1 MSQLPYRPYIRP
13 LIREQQHRGVRS
25 VLSLLGIV
33 NKPLRT
39 TLARR
44 LGGAPGT
51 PGSLLSDPVFEPTF
65 GWTESEVTLGSLSGT
80 SLNKRLVNSLCSPPD
95 QLKEEYTFPL
105 SRRPFTHQLRSW
117 DILSKSEPKSL
128 VVTSGTGSGKTECFM
143 IPILNRLANQSDTEG
158 SLTGV
163 RALFIYPLNA
173 LIASQQNRLD
183 AWTDGFEGDL
193 RYCLYTGQLEDQEK
207 SKSKEYQGQVIDRQS
222 LRKSPPPMLIT
233 NATMLEYMLVRK
245 EDEPILKQS
254 QGKLEWIV
262 LDEAHT
268 YVGSQAAEMALL
280 LRRTM
285 IAFGVKPENVRF
297 IATSATFSQ
306 DNDTAAK
313 LQRFLADMAG
323 VDTSQVEVV
332 YGKRKVPPLPDV
344 STPNSIDIQELSQ
357 IDSEN
362 ETSDARYIKLANNN
376 VAREIRA
383 SFLGANNHCAPQ
395 SLSRL
400 RSHVKQK
407 ALDTDT
413 AIQWLDLLSGTRA
426 QDGTPFL
433 PLRIHLFHNVLSS
446 VGACVNVNCSARG
459 ADLLESPDW
468 QFGAIYSDSSTNC
481 KCGSPV
487 LTLIQCTDC
496 AEPFLKGY
504 VSTRTY
510 ELRAA
515 VDQEE
520 DEFALNVDVSDEI
533 DVEAESQF
541 NLNNEVLLCNTKHSD
556 LVQSAYFDLGSKKL
570 SDKAL
575 SELAVTI
582 NLFTPMDDISCPC
595 CGEKKHARQ
604 FRRIAVGAPFTLST
618 VIASLLEFCPKDK
631 DNASA
636 LPSNGRKMISF
647 TDSRQGTA
655 RTAVKI
661 QQDSE
666 RGKVRS
672 FIYHRLISAQA
683 RNELSAEESEDLAFY
698 QQKEKNKEEL
708 RPTERRI
715 LQGLLEKLSNEKT
728 KTISWS
734 EMVQELSIDN
744 SLQHFML
751 DYYAKISPQNFK
763 DGLGASTLAKL
774 FLLRE
779 FARRPKHQNSL
790 ESMGIVRLVYPQLS
804 KITRTPADWPNPD
817 INTWRSY
824 LKILLDFYI
833 RENSFVSVPPQFL
846 NLMGARI
853 RPKHLLPPTS
863 QETDTS
869 RVKRWPQA
877 KEGQHRYARPIALIL
892 NAFNWVPDTEKIRVI
907 NRILTDAWNDMNN
920 HNLLKKSDDG
930 YSLSFDEVHFQLIE
944 KAGLCPFTRRFLDT
958 NFMNMTPY
966 LGVSKRQAT
975 VTEFFDIPIYDHAF
989 NLSEEDLQ
997 RARDW
1002 LETDKDVVS
1011 LREKGLWSDLHDRII
1026 EGVQFFRTAE
1036 HSAQQSQKRLKQ
1048 YEDGFKAGKINLLS
1062 CSTTMEMGVDIGGI
1076 TIVAMNNVPP
1086 HPANYLQRAGRAGRR
1101 NETRSVAMTVCKQ
1114 TPHDQS
1120 VFKDPIW
1127 PFKTKITVP
1136 EVSLRSEDLLRRHI
1150 NSYLLSRW
1158 LKLIV
1163 KDAEA
1168 MKLKC
1173 GAFFIE
1179 VEHVSVCDRFAL
1191 WCNTMSK
1198 DFSKDSHTE
1207 QALLSLIKNTPF
1219 SRDDLPRIVNQTK
1232 EQIESIQKDWR
1243 ETLAIMIEQQEKV
1256 FAGTKESNPAF
1267 KALALQRKRLEDE
1280 YLLRE
1285 LAESHFLPG
1294 YGFPTGLVSFDNQN
1308 ITNFKDTNSG
1318 GRDDNRAKFRQL
1330 PSRDRATGIREYAPG
1345 AELVIDGLV
1354 YKSSGITL
1362 NWHAPA
1368 SETDLKEAQLF
1379 KFAWHCKECG
1389 AAGSA
1394 MGVRP
1399 ESCDSCGKE
1408 LLRDRVKE
1416 YLVPSGF
1423 AVEFYGDPPHNDV
1436 SAPTFVPVQQ
1446 PWLSLSSNWMP
1457 LANAA
1462 NGSFR
1467 TSNSAHLFH
1476 HTSGASG
1483 NGFAICLE
1491 CGRAEQMLGIADS
1504 NATLNEQFLPT
1515 IFRKNK
1521 THTRLRGGR
1530 NEKGETTCPGSENSW
1545 KIKQSV
1551 NLGHD
1556 SKTDAIELILS
1567 DPKTGLSLHDEVVA
1581 YSLAVAIRAALAAKI
1596 GIQVEELGCASR
1608 EQRVAGTSQ
1617 VVSVIQIFDNRSGGY
1632 CTQANE
1638 ILLSRDFWE
1647 TIRSELSCREE
1658 CGAACQHCLLSYDT
1672 RFSFDKLNR
1681 HAALGFLTDDWISSY
1696 RIPANQCCFGDSTR
1710 YETFDVADAIRIE
1723 ISKAST
1729 KLVRL
1734 FLHEHVTDWDF
1745 PSAEKLNS
1753 LLIACAHRNIKTELI
1768 APVGVLAKLADSER
1782 FKLASLTSMGV
1793 AYGELDLVE
1802 MTLKNFDLFLCAQ
1815 VESNSEVMTWAGSN
1829 QQNLLPNTS
1838 WCNRDAKTLYVKGDH
1853 LRLLAKQTFSHL
1865 DIIPSTGDAE
1875 VEVFDQINGPIV
1887 GFGKR
1892 FWALLTSKSNKLS
1905 EVLNNQNDPLH
1916 FVEYSDRYLRN
1927 PLMIALLVETINE
1940 LKQFPSGDQTSI
1952 EVKISTISSNK
1963 IDTRPSANCWD
1974 DWADEKVR
1982 DQVLEKA
1989 ISYCGLDPKLEV
2001 NQSGPSSK
2009 VMHSRRFKLHFRSGK
2024 TVTVRLDQGF
2034 AYWRFSGINKLK
2046 FPFKENIS
2054 TQVEQVAHLY
2064 GNVICPD
2071 IVPTQIFIKMYDTS
2085 N

>member
-1 MSQLPYRPYIRP
+1 MSQLAYRPYIRP

-39 TLARR
+39 TLANR
-44 LGGAPGT
+44 LGGAPGSS
-51 PGSLLSDPVFEPTF
+51 GSLLADPVFEPTF
-65 GWTESEVTLGSLSGT
+65 GWTESDVTLESLSGS
-80 SLNKRLVNSLCSPPD
+80 SLNKRLVNSLSSPPD
-95 QLKEEYTFPL
+95 NLKEEYTFPL
-105 SRRPFTHQLRSW
+105 SRHPFTHQLSSW
-117 DILSKSEPKSL
+117 DILSRDEPKSL

-143 IPILNRLANQSDTEG
+143 IPILNRLANQSDSEG
-158 SLTGV
+158 ILTGV

-183 AWTDGFEGDL
+183 AWTDGFKGDL
-193 RYCLYTGQLEDQEK
+193 RYCLYTGQLEDQIKSNEK
-207 SKSKEYQGQVIDRQS
+207 TGWPGRVSDRKD
-222 LRKSPPPMLIT
+222 LRKDPPPMLIT

-245 EDEPILKQS
+245 EDEPILAQS

-323 VDTSQVEVV
+323 IDTSQVEVV
-332 YGKRKVPPLPDV
+332 YGKRKVPSLPEV
-344 STPNSIDIQELSQ
+344 SIPNELDIHELSQ
-357 IDSEN
+357 IDTEN
-362 ETSDARYIKLANNN
+362 ETSDARFTKLVNNQ
-376 VAREIRA
+376 VARQIRA
-383 SFLGANNHCAPQ
+383 SFLGPNNHCAPQ

-400 RSHVKQK
+400 RSLVTQRV
-407 ALDTDT
+407 LDTDT

-446 VGACVNVNCSARG
+446 VGACVNVNCSERG
-459 ADLLESPDW
+459 ADLIENPEW
-468 QFGAIYSDSSTNC
+468 QFGAIYTDGRTKC

-487 LTLIQCTDC
+487 LSLIQCTDC

-504 VSTRTY
+504 ISSKTS
-510 ELRAA
+510 ELHAA
-515 VDQEE
+515 IDQDA
-520 DEFALNVDVSDEI
+520 DEFALNVDVSDEF
-533 DVEAESQF
+533 DEAEESKT
-541 NLNNEVLLCNTKHSD
+541 NLKNEVLLCNVKHADFVDS
-556 LVQSAYFDLGSKKL
+556 VFFDLHTKKRY
-570 SDKAL
+570 DQPI
-575 SELAVTI
+575 SEFSVPI

-595 CGEKKHARQ
+595 CREKKHTRQ

-618 VIASLLEFCPKDK
+618 VIASLLEFCPREKN
-631 DNASA
+631 NASA
-636 LPSNGRKMISF
+636 LPSGGRKMISF

-672 FIYHRLISAQA
+672 FIYHRLLSAQSG
-683 RNELSAEESEDLAFY
+683 NNLTPEDSEFLAYFK
-698 QQKEKNKEEL
+698 QKEEKKEALSPPEKQMYTDLLAKAGSGKL
-708 RPTERRI
+708 R
-715 LQGLLEKLSNEKT
+715 
-728 KTISWS
+728 TIAWGD
-734 EMVQELSIDN
+734 MVQELSIDN

-751 DYYAKISPQNFK
+751 DYYEKISPQNFR
-763 DGLGASTLAKL
+763 DGLGANTLAKL

-790 ESMGIVRLVYPQLS
+790 ESMGIVRLVYPQL
-804 KITRTPADWPNPD
+804 KTITKLPADWPNAD
-817 INTWRSY
+817 INTWRNY

-846 NLMGARI
+846 HLMGARI
-853 RPKHLLPPTS
+853 RPKHLLAPTS
-863 QETDTS
+863 QDTDSS

-877 KEGQHRYARPIALIL
+877 KEGQSRYARPIALL
-892 NAFNWVPDTEKIRVI
+892 LHAFNWEPNTEKIRIV
-907 NRILTDAWNDMNN
+907 NRILTDAWNDLNN
-920 HNLLKKSDDG
+920 YGLLKKSDDG
-930 YSLSFDEVHFQLIE
+930 YSLSFDEIHFQLIE

-958 NFMNMTPY
+958 DFMNLTPY
-966 LGVSKRQAT
+966 LGVSKRKAT
-975 VTEFFDIPIYDHAF
+975 VTEFFSIPVYDHAF
-989 NLSEEDLQ
+989 NLNEEDLQ
-997 RARDW
+997 RARNW
-1002 LETDKDVVS
+1002 LETDTDVLS
-1011 LREKGLWSDLHDRII
+1011 LRDNGLWSDLHDRIV

-1136 EVSLRSEDLLRRHI
+1136 EVSLRSEDLLQRHI

-1163 KDAEA
+1163 KDTEA
-1168 MKLKC
+1168 LKLKC
-1173 GAFFIE
+1173 GAFFIA
-1179 VEHVSVCDRFAL
+1179 VDNVSVCGRFMM
-1191 WCNTMSK
+1191 WCHSISKNLSK
-1198 DFSKDSHTE
+1198 DADTT

-1219 SRDDLPRIVNQTK
+1219 SKDDLPRIINQTEK
-1232 EQIESIQKDWR
+1232 QIKFIQEEWQ
-1243 ETLAIMIEQQEKV
+1243 ETLAIMIEQQDKV

-1267 KALALQRKRLEDE
+1267 KALSLQRKRLEDE

-1308 ITNFKDTNSG
+1308 ITNFKNAHSE

-1394 MGVRP
+1394 KGVRP
-1399 ESCDSCGKE
+1399 EACDCCGKE
-1408 LLRDRVKE
+1408 LLKDRIKE

-1423 AVEFYGDPPHNDV
+1423 AVEFYGEPPHNDV

-1446 PWLSLSSNWMP
+1446 PWLSLASSWMP
-1457 LANAA
+1457 LANVS

-1491 CGRAEQMLGIADS
+1491 CGRAEQMLSVADPKANS
-1504 NATLNEQFLPT
+1504 TEQLLPT

-1521 THTRLRGGR
+1521 THSRLRGGK
-1530 NEKGETTCPGSENSW
+1530 NEKGETICPGSENAW
-1545 KIKQSV
+1545 KIKHSV

-1556 SKTDAIELILS
+1556 SKTDAIELVLS
-1567 DPKTGLSLHDEVVA
+1567 DPKTGLSLHDDVVA

-1608 EQRVAGTSQ
+1608 EQRMADTGQ

-1632 CTQANE
+1632 CSQANE

-1647 TIRSELSCREE
+1647 SVRSELMCREDCE
-1658 CGAACQHCLLSYDT
+1658 AACQHCLLSYDT
-1672 RFSFDKLNR
+1672 RFSFEKLNR
-1681 HAALGFLTDDWISSY
+1681 HAALNFLTDEWIDSY
-1696 RIPANQCCFGDSTR
+1696 RIPANQCGFGESTR
-1710 YETFDVADAIRIE
+1710 YESFDVAEAIHLE
-1723 ISKAST
+1723 ISKTST
-1729 KLVRL
+1729 KLVRF
-1734 FLHEHVTDWDF
+1734 FLHDQIENWDF

-1753 LLIACAHRNIKTELI
+1753 LLVACVHQNVKVELI
-1768 APVGVLAKLADSER
+1768 ASIGCLSKLADSER
-1782 FKLASLTSMGV
+1782 FKLASLVSMGV
-1793 AYGELDLVE
+1793 AYGEVDTNE
-1802 MTLKNFDLFLCAQ
+1802 MRLINFDLFLCVQ
-1815 VESNSEVMTWAGSN
+1815 VETNNQITTWACSN
-1829 QQNLLPNTS
+1829 QQNILPNNY
-1838 WCNRDAKTLYVKGDH
+1838 WCNRDAKTMYVKGIH
-1853 LRLLAKQTFSHL
+1853 PQVKAKRTYSHSE
-1865 DIIPSTGDAE
+1865 IIPATGDSE
-1875 VEVFDQINGPIV
+1875 IEIFDQINGPII
-1887 GFGKR
+1887 GFGNR
-1892 FWALLTSKSNKLS
+1892 FWTYLISQYTKLS
-1905 EVLNNQNDPLH
+1905 ELLNNQNDALEV
-1916 FVEYSDRYLRN
+1916 VEYSDRYLRN
-1927 PLMIALLVETINE
+1927 PLMIALLIETINE
-1940 LKQFPSGDQTSI
+1940 LKQFPSGDISNIT
-1952 EVKISTISSNK
+1952 VKISTVSTNK
-1963 IDTRPSANCWD
+1963 IDTRPSTNCWD
-1974 DWADEKVR
+1974 DWKDEKIR
-1982 DQVLEKA
+1982 DQVLENA
-1989 ISYCGLDPKLEV
+1989 ISYCGLDPKVEV
-2001 NQSGPSSK
+2001 HLGGTNSNVIHGR
-2009 VMHSRRFKLHFRSGK
+2009 VLKLHFTSGA
-2024 TVTVRLDQGF
+2024 TVSIRLDQGF
-2034 AYWRFSGINKLK
+2034 AYWRFTGENRRK
-2046 FPFKENIS
+2046 FPFAENIEI
-2054 TQVEQVAHLY
+2054 QVEAVANLT
-2064 GNVICPD
+2064 GAIAAPAR
-2071 IVPTQIFIKMYDTS
+2071 VPTQIFVKLS
-2085 N
+2085 K

>member
-1 MSQLPYRPYIRP
+1 MSQLAYRPYIRP

-33 NKPLRT
+33 NKPLRA
-39 TLARR
+39 TLANR
-44 LGGAPGT
+44 LGGAPGSS
-51 PGSLLSDPVFEPTF
+51 GSLLADPVFEPTF
-65 GWTESEVTLGSLSGT
+65 GWTESDVTLESLSGT
-80 SLNKRLVNSLCSPPD
+80 SLNKRLVNSLSSPPD
-95 QLKEEYTFPL
+95 KLKDEYTFPL
-105 SRRPFTHQLRSW
+105 SRHPFTHQLSSW
-117 DILSKSEPKSL
+117 EILSMQEPKSL

-143 IPILNRLANQSDTEG
+143 IPILNRLANQCDSEG
-158 SLTGV
+158 KLIGV

-173 LIASQQNRLD
+173 LIKSQQNRLD
-183 AWTDGFEGDL
+183 AWTEGFEGDL
-193 RYCLYTGQLEDQEK
+193 RYCLYTGQLKDQVK
-207 SKSKEYQGQVIDRQS
+207 SDKKTGYPGRVFDRTD
-222 LRKSPPPMLIT
+222 LRKAPPPMLIT

-245 EDEPILKQS
+245 EDEPILAQS

-323 VDTSQVEVV
+323 IDTSQVEVV
-332 YGKRKVPPLPDV
+332 YGKRKVPSLPEANI
-344 STPNSIDIQELSQ
+344 PNELDIQELSQ
-357 IDSEN
+357 IDTEN
-362 ETSDARYIKLANNN
+362 ETSDARFTKLVNNQ
-376 VAREIRA
+376 VARQIRA
-383 SFLGANNHCAPQ
+383 SFLGPNNHCAPQ

-400 RSHVKQK
+400 RSLVTQRV
-407 ALDTDT
+407 LDTDT

-446 VGACVNVNCSARG
+446 VGACVNVNCSERG
-459 ADLLESPDW
+459 ADLIENPEW
-468 QFGAIYSDSSTNC
+468 QFGAIYTDGSTKC

-487 LTLIQCTDC
+487 LTLVQCTDC
-496 AEPFLKGY
+496 AEPFLMAY
-504 VSTRTY
+504 VDEKTA
-510 ELRAA
+510 ELRLSNELT
-515 VDQEE
+515 D
-520 DEFALNVDVSDEI
+520 DEFALNI
-533 DVEAESQF
+533 DVPEDTDEGS
-541 NLNNEVLLCNTKHSD
+541 HSKSKWSGET
-556 LVQSAYFDLGSKKL
+556 LVCMTANYPNRIDITRFDLISKRL
-570 SDKAL
+570 SDVPL
-575 SELAVTI
+575 SELSISI

-595 CGEKKHARQ
+595 CSGKKNTRQ

-631 DNASA
+631 DNANA
-636 LPSNGRKMISF
+636 LPSGGRKMISF

-672 FIYHRLISAQA
+672 FIYHQLLSAQSE
-683 RNELSAEESEDLAFY
+683 NKLSE
-698 QQKEKNKEEL
+698 KENKHLEYFKNKEKDKQPLSPPEQDMYS
-708 RPTERRI
+708 E
-715 LQGLLEKLSNEKT
+715 LLEKLKGTN
-728 KTISWS
+728 TITIGWDK
-734 EMVQELSIDN
+734 MAQELSNDN

-751 DYYAKISPQNFK
+751 DYYGKLSPQIFR
-763 DGLGASTLAKL
+763 DSVGAKTLAKL

-790 ESMGIVRLVYPQLS
+790 ESMGIVRLVYPQLNT
-804 KITRTPADWPNPD
+804 ITKLPVDWPNAD
-817 INTWRSY
+817 INTWRNY

-846 NLMGARI
+846 HLMGARI
-853 RPKHLLPPTS
+853 RPKHLLSPTS
-863 QETDTS
+863 QDKDTS
-869 RVKRWPQA
+869 RVKKWPQTQ
-877 KEGQHRYARPIALIL
+877 EGQSRYARPIALL
-892 NAFNWVPDTEKIRVI
+892 LHAFNWEPNTEKIRIV
-907 NRILTDAWNDMNN
+907 NRILTDAWNDLSNSG
-920 HNLLKKSDDG
+920 LLDKSDDG
-930 YSLSFDEVHFQLIE
+930 YCLSFDKVHFQLIE
-944 KAGLCPFTRRFLDT
+944 KAGLCPFTRRFIDT
-958 NFMNMTPY
+958 DFMSLTPY
-966 LGVSKRQAT
+966 LGTRKRSAT
-975 VTEFFDIPIYDHAF
+975 ITEFFTIPVYDQAF
-989 NLSEEDLQ
+989 NLNEEDLQ
-997 RARDW
+997 RARNW
-1002 LETDKDVVS
+1002 LETCTDVLS
-1011 LREKGLWSDLHDRII
+1011 LRGNGLWSDLHDRTV

-1036 HSAQQSQKRLKQ
+1036 HSAQQSQERLEK
-1048 YEDGFKAGKINLLS
+1048 YEDDFKSGRINLLS

-1136 EVSLRSEDLLRRHI
+1136 EVSLRSEDLLQRHI

-1163 KDAEA
+1163 KDTEPL
-1168 MKLKC
+1168 KLKC
-1173 GAFFIE
+1173 GAFFIA
-1179 VEHVSVCDRFAL
+1179 VDNISVCGRFMM
-1191 WCNTMSK
+1191 WCHSISINLSRDPDT
-1198 DFSKDSHTE
+1198 T
-1207 QALLSLIKNTPF
+1207 QTLLSLIKNTPF
-1219 SRDDLPRIVNQTK
+1219 SRDDLPRIVHQTK
-1232 EQIESIQKDWR
+1232 EQIEIIQKEWR
-1243 ETLAIMIEQQEKV
+1243 ETLAIMIEQQDKV

-1267 KALALQRKRLEDE
+1267 KALSLQRKRLEDE

-1308 ITNFKDTNSG
+1308 ITNFKDAHSE

-1354 YKSSGITL
+1354 YRSSGITL

-1368 SETDLKEAQLF
+1368 SQSDLNEAQLF

-1394 MGVRP
+1394 MGVRLDF
-1399 ESCDSCGKE
+1399 CDCCGKE
-1408 LLRDRVKE
+1408 LPPKQVKE

-1423 AVEFYGDPPHNDV
+1423 AVEFYGEPPHNDV
-1436 SAPTFVPVQQ
+1436 SAPTYVPVQQ
-1446 PWLSLSSNWMP
+1446 PWLSLASSWMP
-1457 LANAA
+1457 LANVA

-1491 CGRAEQMLGIADS
+1491 CGRAEQMLSVADPKANS
-1504 NATLNEQFLPT
+1504 TEQLLPT

-1521 THTRLRGGR
+1521 THSRLRGGK
-1530 NEKGETTCPGSENSW
+1530 NEKGETICPGSENAW
-1545 KIKQSV
+1545 KIKHSV

-1556 SKTDAIELILS
+1556 SKTDAIELVLS
-1567 DPKTGLSLHDEVVA
+1567 DPKTGLSLHDDVVA

-1608 EQRVAGTSQ
+1608 EQRVADTGQ

-1632 CTQANE
+1632 CSQANE

-1647 TIRSELSCREE
+1647 SVRSELMCHED

-1672 RFSFDKLNR
+1672 RFSFEKLNR
-1681 HAALGFLTDDWISSY
+1681 HAALNFLTAEWIDSY
-1696 RIPANQCCFGDSTR
+1696 RIPANQCGFGESTR
-1710 YETFDVADAIRIE
+1710 YESFDVADAIHLE
-1723 ISKAST
+1723 ISKTST

-1734 FLHEHVTDWDF
+1734 FLHDQIENWDF

-1753 LLIACAHRNIKTELI
+1753 LLVACVHQSIKVELI
-1768 APVGVLAKLADSER
+1768 GSIGLLSKLADSER
-1782 FKLASLTSMGV
+1782 FKLASLVSMGV
-1793 AYGELDLVE
+1793 TYGEVNANEMRLVDF
-1802 MTLKNFDLFLCAQ
+1802 NLFLCAQ
-1815 VESNSEVMTWAGSN
+1815 VETNNQITTWAGSS
-1829 QQNLLPNTS
+1829 QQNLLPNNS
-1838 WCNRDAKTLYVKGDH
+1838 WCDRDAKTMYVKGLH
-1853 LRLLAKQTFSHL
+1853 PQVKAKKTYTHSE
-1865 DIIPSTGDAE
+1865 IIPATGDTE
-1875 VEVFDQINGPIV
+1875 IEILDQINGQII

-1892 FWALLTSKSNKLS
+1892 FWAQLISQNSKLS
-1905 EVLNNQNDPLH
+1905 EILNNQSDALE
-1916 FVEYSDRYLRN
+1916 VIEYSDRYLRN
-1927 PLMIALLVETINE
+1927 PLMIALLIETINE
-1940 LKQFPSGDQTSI
+1940 LKQFPSG
-1952 EVKISTISSNK
+1952 EVATIKVGVTTVSSNK

-1974 DWADEKVR
+1974 DWKDEKIR
-1982 DQVLEKA
+1982 DQVLENA
-1989 ISYCGLDPKLEV
+1989 ISYCGLEPKVEV
-2001 NQSGPSSK
+2001 HLGGTNSSVIHGRVLKLQFKSGA
-2009 VMHSRRFKLHFRSGK
+2009 
-2024 TVTVRLDQGF
+2024 TVSIRLDQGF
-2034 AYWRFSGINKLK
+2034 AYWRFNGDNYRK
-2046 FPFKENIS
+2046 FQFNENVER
-2054 TQVEQVAHLY
+2054 QVEAVASLA
-2064 GNVICPD
+2064 GAIAAPAL
-2071 IVPTQIFIKMYDTS
+2071 VPTQIFVKFS
-2085 N
+2085 K

>member
-1 MSQLPYRPYIRP
+1 MTQLPYRPYIRP

-39 TLARR
+39 TLTKR
-44 LGGAPGT
+44 LGGAPGST
-51 PGSLLSDPVFEPTF
+51 GSLLADPVFEPTF
-65 GWTESEVTLGSLSGT
+65 GWTESNVTLGSLSGT
-80 SLNKRLVNSLCSPPD
+80 SLNKRLVDSLSSPPD
-95 QLKEEYTFPL
+95 KLKDEYSFPL
-105 SRRPFTHQLRSW
+105 SRHPFTHQLSSW
-117 DILSKSEPKSL
+117 DILSKPDPKSL

-143 IPILNRLANQSDTEG
+143 IPILNRLANQSDKEG
-158 SLTGV
+158 TLTGV

-183 AWTDGFEGDL
+183 AWTDGFNGDL
-193 RYCLYTGQLEDQEK
+193 RYCLYTGQLEDQAK
-207 SKSKEYQGQVIDRQS
+207 GRTKEYQGQVIDRKS

-245 EDEPILKQS
+245 EDEPILAQS

-285 IAFGVKPENVRF
+285 IAFGAKPENVRF
-297 IATSATFSQ
+297 IATSATYSQ
-306 DNDTAAK
+306 DNDTSAK

-323 VDTSQVEVV
+323 IDTSQVEVV
-332 YGKRKVPPLPDV
+332 YGKRKVPSLPDV
-344 STPNSIDIQELSQ
+344 SIPNELDIQALSQ
-357 IDSEN
+357 IDTEY
-362 ETSDARYIKLANNN
+362 ETSGARFTKLANNR
-376 VAREIRA
+376 VARQIRD
-383 SFLGANNHCAPQ
+383 SFLGSNNHCAPQ

-400 RSHVKQK
+400 RSLVTQK
-407 ALDTDT
+407 SLDIDT
-413 AIQWLDLLSGTRA
+413 AIQWLDLLSGTRDH
-426 QDGTPFL
+426 DGTPFL

-446 VGACVNVNCSARG
+446 VGACVNVNCSERG
-459 ADLLESPDW
+459 TDLVENPDW
-468 QFGAIYSDSSTNC
+468 EFGAIYTDSSTKC

-487 LTLIQCTDC
+487 LTLVQCTDC

-504 VSTRTY
+504 ISSRTY

-515 VDQEE
+515 IDQDE
-520 DEFALNVDVSDEI
+520 DEFSLNLDVSDEI
-533 DVEAESQF
+533 DEETESRF
-541 NLNNEVLLCNTKHSD
+541 DLSNEILLCNTKHSD
-556 LVQSAYFDLGSKKL
+556 LVQSAYFDLSSKKL
-570 SDKAL
+570 SDRPL
-575 SELAVTI
+575 SELAVPI
-582 NLFTPMDDISCPC
+582 KLFTPMDDISCPC
-595 CGEKKHARQ
+595 CGEKKRARQ
-604 FRRIAVGAPFTLST
+604 YRRIAVGAPFTLST

-631 DNASA
+631 GNASA
-636 LPSNGRKMISF
+636 LPSGGRKMISF

-672 FIYHRLISAQA
+672 FIYHRLISAQTGS
-683 RNELSAEESEDLAFY
+683 NLSSEDAEFLDYFK
-698 QQKEKNKEEL
+698 QKDEKKEALSPPEKRMYTEL
-708 RPTERRI
+708 LKKAEV
-715 LQGLLEKLSNEKT
+715 GKT
-728 KTISWS
+728 RTIPWG

-744 SLQHFML
+744 SLQNFML
-751 DYYAKISPQNFK
+751 DYYGRISPQNFK
-763 DGLGASTLAKL
+763 DGLGANSLAKL

-790 ESMGIVRLVYPQLS
+790 ETMGIVRLVYPHLNA
-804 KITRTPADWPNPD
+804 ITKLPSDWPNTD

-846 NLMGARI
+846 HLMGARI

-877 KEGQHRYARPIALIL
+877 KEGQSRYARPIALL
-892 NAFNWVPDTEKIRVI
+892 FNAFNWVPDPEKIRIV
-907 NRILTDAWNDMNN
+907 NRILTDAWNDLSSQNFF
-920 HNLLKKSDDG
+920 KKSDDG
-930 YSLSFDEVHFQLIE
+930 YSLSFDEVQFQLIE

-958 NFMNMTPY
+958 DFMNLTPY

-975 VTEFFDIPIYDHAF
+975 VNQFFKIPIYDHAF
-989 NLSEEDLQ
+989 NLNDEDLQ
-997 RARDW
+997 RARNW
-1002 LETDKDVVS
+1002 LETDKEVLS
-1011 LREKGLWSDLHDRII
+1011 LRDNGLWSDLHDRIV

-1163 KDAEA
+1163 KDTEA
-1168 MKLKC
+1168 LKLKC
-1173 GAFFIE
+1173 GAFFIA
-1179 VEHVSVCDRFAL
+1179 VDNISVCDRFMM
-1191 WCNTMSK
+1191 WCHSISTNLNNDT
-1198 DFSKDSHTE
+1198 DTT
-1207 QALLSLIKNTPF
+1207 QALLTLIKNTPF
-1219 SRDDLPRIVNQTK
+1219 SKDDLPRLVNQSK
-1232 EQIESIQKDWR
+1232 ELIQTIQEEWR
-1243 ETLAIMIEQQEKV
+1243 ETLTIMVEQQDKV
-1256 FAGTKESNPAF
+1256 FAGTKETNLAY
-1267 KALALQRKRLEDE
+1267 KALSLQRKRLEDE

-1294 YGFPTGLVSFDNQN
+1294 YGFPTDLVSFDNQN
-1308 ITNFKDTNSG
+1308 ITNFKDAYTE
-1318 GRDDNRAKFRQL
+1318 GRDDNRARFRQL

-1394 MGVRP
+1394 IGVRP
-1399 ESCDSCGKE
+1399 EFCDCCGKE
-1408 LLRDRVKE
+1408 LLRERIKE

-1423 AVEFYGDPPHNDV
+1423 AVEFYGEPPHTDV
-1436 SAPTFVPVQQ
+1436 SAPVFVPVQQ
-1446 PWLSLSSNWMP
+1446 PWLSLTSNWIP

-1467 TSNSAHLFH
+1467 TSNTAHLFH
-1476 HTSGASG
+1476 YTSGASG

-1491 CGRAEQMLGIADS
+1491 CGRAEQMLGIPDTKVNS
-1504 NATLNEQFLPT
+1504 NEQFLPST
-1515 IFRKNK
+1515 FRKNQ
-1521 THTRLRGGR
+1521 THSRLRGGK
-1530 NEKGETTCPGSENSW
+1530 NEKGETICPGSENTW
-1545 KIKQSV
+1545 KVKQSV

-1556 SKTDAIELILS
+1556 SITDAIEFILS
-1567 DPKTGLSLHDEVVA
+1567 NPKIGLSLHDDVIA
-1581 YSLAVAIRAALAAKI
+1581 YTLAVAIRATLAEKI

-1608 EQRVAGTSQ
+1608 EQRVADTSQ

-1632 CTQANE
+1632 CSQASE

-1647 TIRSELSCREE
+1647 AVRTELMCSED

-1672 RFSFDKLNR
+1672 RFSFEKLNR
-1681 HAALGFLTDDWISSY
+1681 HAALSFLTDEWIGSY
-1696 RIPANQCCFGDSTR
+1696 RTPAHQCGFGESTR
-1710 YETFDVADAIRIE
+1710 YESLAITEVIRLE

-1734 FLHEHVTDWDF
+1734 FLLDQESNWDF

-1753 LLIACAHRNIKTELI
+1753 LLIACVHQNVKVELI
-1768 APVGVLAKLADSER
+1768 APMGLLSKLAESER
-1782 FKLASLTSMGV
+1782 FKLASLMSMGI
-1793 AYGELDLVE
+1793 AYGEIDADE
-1802 MTLKNFDLFLCAQ
+1802 MRLKNFDLFLCAQ
-1815 VESNSEVMTWAGSN
+1815 VETNSLVTTWAGSN
-1829 QQNLLPNTS
+1829 QQYLLPNTS
-1838 WCNRDAKTLYVKGDH
+1838 WCERDAKTMYVKGGYPP
-1853 LRLLAKQTFSHL
+1853 LIAKRKYSYSE
-1865 DIIPSTGDAE
+1865 IIPANGDTE
-1875 VEVFDQINGPIV
+1875 IEIFDQINGSII

-1892 FWALLTSKSNKLS
+1892 FWSQLISQNTKLS
-1905 EVLNNQNDPLH
+1905 EVLNNQSHALEL
-1916 FVEYSDRYLRN
+1916 VEYSDRYLRN
-1927 PLMIALLVETINE
+1927 PLMIALLIETINE
-1940 LKQFPSGDQTSI
+1940 LKQYPSG
-1952 EVKISTISSNK
+1952 EVATISVAISTVSSNK
-1963 IDTRPSANCWD
+1963 LDMRPPLNCWD
-1974 DWADEKVR
+1974 DWKEEKTR
-1982 DQVLEKA
+1982 NQVLENA
-1989 ISYCGLDPKLEV
+1989 IRYCGLEPKIEV
-2001 NQSGPSSK
+2001 QLGGANSTIMHGRVLKLCFTSGAIVSI
-2009 VMHSRRFKLHFRSGK
+2009 
-2024 TVTVRLDQGF
+2024 RLDQGF
-2034 AYWRFSGINKLK
+2034 AYWRFAGDGRKK
-2046 FPFKENIS
+2046 FPFAEDIN
-2054 TQVEQVAHLY
+2054 TQVESVASLI
-2064 GNVICPD
+2064 GAIAAPVL
-2071 IVPTQIFIKMYDTS
+2071 VPTQIFVKIT
-2085 N
+2085 